1 MPDAQTAQLGRR
13 IGRLALLI
21 VIIATM
27 VQGGLR
33 LRLWAYAA
41 SGEFRFRG
49 DITNAWQQGLFVLEG
64 AQAIQNDSEPVR
76 LGSFIKSYLGRYDQ
90 AMSESQRG
98 TYRLD
103 YPPARLL
110 IMSAWAWRMEQ
121 FARNN
126 DLAPYDYRIVWPL
139 LCLNALFELAG
150 SAAAFLLV
158 RSVLQRQGVRNAE
171 FIALIPAALIWFN
184 LAMII
189 DAHVWPQWDTW
200 LIPFYLLAAYAAVER
215 KWVLAGMAL
224 GFGAMF
230 KGQMLLTMAVFI
242 LWPLFQMRWRAVLEV
257 AAGILL
263 GAMIYAAPWMVHS
276 MGVGV
281 CVLLFF
287 VLLGAG
293 FRWINPTWRPLY
305 VASGIGVTLLIAG
318 LFWGGSFGWWWVGF
332 EYGSHHYMN
341 MTMGPTPNL
350 AAILSDGFSFGLRQ
364 ELFSITPDIVV
375 TTRSLMITIYIAA
388 LVLC

>member
-1 MPDAQTAQLGRR
+1 
-13 IGRLALLI
+13 
-21 VIIATM
+21 
-27 VQGGLR
+27 
-33 LRLWAYAA
+33 
-41 SGEFRFRG
+41 
-49 DITNAWQQGLFVLEG
+49 
-64 AQAIQNDSEPVR
+64 
-76 LGSFIKSYLGRYDQ
+76 
-90 AMSESQRG
+90 
-98 TYRLD
+98 
-103 YPPARLL
+103 
-110 IMSAWAWRMEQ
+110 
-121 FARNN
+121 
-126 DLAPYDYRIVWPL
+126 
-139 LCLNALFELAG
+139 
-150 SAAAFLLV
+150 
-158 RSVLQRQGVRNAE
+158 
-171 FIALIPAALIWFN
+171 
-184 LAMII
+184 
-189 DAHVWPQWDTW
+189 
-200 LIPFYLLAAYAAVER
+200 
-215 KWVLAGMAL
+215 
-224 GFGAMF
+224 MF

-388 LVLC
+388 LVLCAAGIAIQDSRNDRRLLIALATPWVIMFAFLPQMHDRYLVWGAALTALAAAVSLGTTLLHLVVTFLACLPLGCQLINFHRGPIRPEIQDAVESWQRFFNGMYPGAAWATVLAALVLLYLSVVPSGPRREIVLPTAESEPVAN